1 MGGKETVFLID
12 AQFTEE
18 AHAVQAFLTH
28 PLLDELRE
36 YYHPNYLSQIFKQE
50 VVLTLQDYISH
61 VRIAATKTQL
71 IQAISVSCMCSALVA
86 SSLNSQFAQVITP
99 NE

>member
-1 MGGKETVFLID
+1 MCRNIRTYKQMLVFEIH
-12 AQFTEE
+12 E
-18 AHAVQAFLTH
+18 AFLTH

-71 IQAISVSCMCSALVA
+71 IQAISVSCM
-86 SSLNSQFAQVITP
+86 
-99 NE
+99 

>member
-1 MGGKETVFLID
+1 MCRNIRTYTQMLVFEIH
-12 AQFTEE
+12 E
-18 AHAVQAFLTH
+18 AFLTH

-50 VVLTLQDYISH
+50 AVLTLQDYISH